1 MTAVETEK
9 ESGELA
15 QATLPVIGMSC
26 ASCVGR
32 VERFLAQTEGV
43 TEATVNLAM
52 ETATATYDPAQIEIG
67 RLVEAV
73 VESGYEV
80 PTEDLVLNIEGMSC
94 ASCVGRVERFL
105 AGERGVLEAT
115 VNLATEQARVRYVAG
130 MITPAEL
137 HRAVRDSGYDVLDV
151 EDGADE
157 GREAVEGEDPLER
170 LRRRER
176 TKLRNQATVA
186 IVLGLLALWG
196 SMDWIDWL
204 WSPEFL
210 QEPYVLLGLAI
221 PVQFWAG
228 WGFYRGAWATAKHL
242 TADMNTLIAV
252 GTSAA
257 FFYSL
262 VLTIRPEV
270 LAGSEAEVV
279 YYYDTAMII
288 VGLILLGRYLE
299 ARAKGQTS
307 AAIKRLIGLRPKT
320 ARVERDGEEIEVAIE
335 DVAPGDVVVIRPGEK
350 VPVDGEV
357 VAGASAL
364 DESMVT
370 GESIPAEKTTGDK
383 VIGATINTTGSLR
396 VRATRV
402 GKDSVLSQIIRLVEE
417 AQTSKAPVQM
427 MADWVAA
434 RFVPVVIGIAIATF
448 VVWYFAG
455 PEPVMTHAIVSF
467 VAVLVIACPC
477 ALGLAT
483 PTAIMVGTG
492 KGAEAGILI
501 RNGEALETAGKVGVL
516 VIDKTGTITRGTPE
530 LTDVTVL
537 NGHDEAELLRLVG
550 GAEGDSEHPIARAIV
565 RGVEGRGI
573 EIPRSGSFRSITGG
587 GVRAQVGEREVVV
600 GTAGLMLED
609 GIGVE
614 DAQDQVNALATGGKT
629 PMYAAIDGKLAGVL
643 AVADTLKP
651 ESREAIHRIHEMGL
665 RVIMLTGDN
674 RRTGEAIAREV
685 GIDEVRAEVRP
696 EDKAAIVRELQAEG
710 NVVAMAGD
718 GINDAPAL
726 AQADLGVAMGNGTDI
741 AMESAGITLVKGDL
755 RGVIAAINLSK
766 RTMRTVKQNLF
777 WAFAYNTLLIP
788 LAAGVLYPPFGIQL
802 NPMFAAGAMALSS
815 LSVVSNSLRL
825 RRYRLEVGSSAPPIE
840 ARVSQESDTAQSP
853 QLTRS

>member
-1 MTAVETEK
+1 MTAVETK
-9 ESGELA
+9 AGRGELA
-15 QATLPVIGMSC
+15 QATLPVTGMSC

-32 VERFLAQTEGV
+32 VERFLAKTEGV
-43 TEATVNLAM
+43 SEATVNLAT
-52 ETATATYDPAQIEIG
+52 ESATATYDPKQVGID

-80 PTEDLVLNIEGMSC
+80 PTEVLTINISGMSC

-105 AGERGVLEAT
+105 VAEKGVLEAT
-115 VNLATEQARVRYVAG
+115 VNLATEQAKVRYVAG
-130 MITPAEL
+130 MVSPAEL
-137 HRAVRDSGYDVLDV
+137 QRAVRDSGYEVLVADD
-151 EDGADE
+151 EARATEDE
-157 GREAVEGEDPLER
+157 GEGEDSLER
-170 LRRRER
+170 VRRRER

-186 IVLGLLALWG
+186 ILLGGLALWG
-196 SMDWIDWL
+196 SLDWIEWL

-228 WGFYRGAWATAKHL
+228 WGFYRGTWATAKHL

-288 VGLILLGRYLE
+288 IGLILLGRYLE

-307 AAIKRLIGLRPKT
+307 AAIRRLMGLGART

-350 VPVDGEV
+350 APVDGVV
-357 VAGASAL
+357 VAGASAV

-370 GESIPAEKTTGDK
+370 GESIPVEKSVDDT

-402 GKDSVLSQIIRLVEE
+402 GRDSVLARIIRLVEE
-417 AQTSKAPVQM
+417 AQTSKAPVQK

-434 RFVPVVIGIAIATF
+434 RFVPVVIGIATATF
-448 VVWYFAG
+448 LVWYLAG
-455 PEPVMTHAIVSF
+455 PEPVITHAIVSF

-501 RNGEALETAGKVGVL
+501 RNGEALEAAGKVDVL
-516 VIDKTGTITRGTPE
+516 VVDKTGTITRGTPE
-530 LTDVTVL
+530 LTDVATL
-537 NGHDEAELLRLVG
+537 NGHDEAELLRLAG

-600 GTAGLMLED
+600 GTAGLLLED
-609 GIGVE
+609 GVAVE
-614 DAQDQVNALATGGKT
+614 GAEERANALAALGKT
-629 PMYAAIDGKLAGVL
+629 PMYVAIDGELAGVL

-651 ESREAIHRIHEMGL
+651 ESKEAIRRIHEMGL

-674 RRTGEAIAREV
+674 RRTGEAIAGEV

-696 EDKAAIVRELQAEG
+696 EDKAAIIRDLQAEG

-726 AQADLGVAMGNGTDI
+726 AHADLGVAMGNGTDI

-766 RTMRTVKQNLF
+766 RTMRTVRQNLF

-788 LAAGVLYPPFGIQL
+788 LAAGVLFPPFEIQL

-815 LSVVSNSLRL
+815 LSVVGNSLRL
-825 RRYRLEVGSSAPPIE
+825 RRYRLDIGRAVPA
-840 ARVSQESDTAQSP
+840 
-853 QLTRS
+853 

>member
-1 MTAVETEK
+1 MTTAVAK
-9 ESGELA
+9 PSGRLT
-15 QATLPVIGMSC
+15 QFTLPVTGMTC

-32 VERFLAQTEGV
+32 VERFLAKADGV
-43 TEATVNLAM
+43 VEATVNLAT
-52 ETATATYDPAQIEIG
+52 ESATATYDPDRVDIA

-73 VESGYEV
+73 AESGYEV
-80 PTEDLVLNIEGMSC
+80 PTEDTILNISGMSC
-94 ASCVGRVERFL
+94 ASCVSRVERFL
-105 AGERGVLEAT
+105 GEVPGVLEAT
-115 VNLATEQARVRYVAG
+115 VNLATEQARARYVIGAV
-130 MITPAEL
+130 TEADL
-137 HRAVRDSGYDVLDV
+137 RRAVADSGYEVLILEDD
-151 EDGADE
+151 ESTDGAGVTD
-157 GREAVEGEDPLER
+157 GDEDPLER
-170 LRRRER
+170 RRRGAQV
-176 TKLRNQATVA
+176 KLRNLAAVA
-186 IVLGLLALWG
+186 IGLGILAMWG
-196 SMDWIDWL
+196 SLHWVSWL
-204 WSPEFL
+204 WSPDFL
-210 QEPYVLLGLAI
+210 HEPYVMLALAI

-228 WGFYRGAWATAKHL
+228 WGFYRGAWATAKHFS
-242 TADMNTLIAV
+242 ADMNTLIAV

-262 VLTIRPEV
+262 VLTVWPEA
-270 LAGSEAEVV
+270 LAGTDAEVV

-320 ARVERDGEEIEVAIE
+320 ARIERDDEEIEIPIEQVALNDI
-335 DVAPGDVVVIRPGEK
+335 VIVRPGEK

-370 GESIPAEKTTGDK
+370 GESIPTEKSVGDT

-417 AQTSKAPVQM
+417 AQTSKAPVQQL
-427 MADWVAA
+427 ADWVAA
-434 RFVPVVIGIAIATF
+434 RFVPVVIGIAITTF
-448 VVWYFAG
+448 LVWFFMG
-455 PEPVMTHAIVSF
+455 PEPVVTHALVSF

-492 KGAEAGILI
+492 KGAEFGILI
-501 RNGEALETAGKVGVL
+501 RSGEALETAGKVDTLVL
-516 VIDKTGTITRGTPE
+516 DKTGTITRGTPE
-530 LTDVTVL
+530 LTDVVPF
-537 NGHDEAELLRLVG
+537 GGFDEAEIVRLVA

-565 RGVEGRGI
+565 RGAEAREVEA
-573 EIPRSGSFRSITGG
+573 PSSGSFRSITGG
-587 GVRAQVGEREVVV
+587 GVRAQVGDREVVV
-600 GTAGLMLED
+600 GTAALLVEE
-609 GIGVE
+609 GIAVG
-614 DAQDQVNALATGGKT
+614 DAVDTADSLATGGKT
-629 PMYAAIDGKLAGVL
+629 PMYAAIDGELAAVL

-651 ESREAIHRIHEMGL
+651 ESAAAIEKIHRMGL

-696 EDKAAIVRELQAEG
+696 EDKAAIIKELQAEG
-710 NVVAMAGD
+710 HVVAMAGD

-726 AQADLGVAMGNGTDI
+726 AQANLGVAMGNGTDI
-741 AMESAGITLVKGDL
+741 AMESAGITLVRGDL

-766 RTMRTVKQNLF
+766 RTMRTIKQNLF

-788 LAAGVLYPPFGIQL
+788 LAAGALYPAFEIQL

-825 RRYRLEVGSSAPPIE
+825 RRYRMDVGMAATPVPASPALQRNPAPTQQ
-840 ARVSQESDTAQSP
+840 V
-853 QLTRS
+853 

>member
-1 MTAVETEK
+1 MTLEIKK
-9 ESGELA
+9 ESGELT

-32 VERFLAQTEGV
+32 VERFLAQAEGV

-52 ETATATYDPAQIEIG
+52 ETATATYDPEQIG
-67 RLVEAV
+67 VDRLVEVV

-80 PTEDLVLNIEGMSC
+80 PTEVLTINISGMSC

-105 AGERGVLEAT
+105 AKEKGVLEAT
-115 VNLATEQARVRYVAG
+115 VILATEQARVSYVAG
-130 MITPAEL
+130 MVSVADL
-137 HRAVRDSGYDVLDV
+137 HRVVQDSGYEVLV
-151 EDGADE
+151 AEDETRVDG
-157 GREAVEGEDPLER
+157 EAEAGEGEGALER
-170 LRRRER
+170 LRRGER

-186 IVLGLLALWG
+186 VLLGALALWG
-196 SMDWIDWL
+196 SMDWIAWL

-228 WGFYRGAWATAKHL
+228 WGFYRGAWATATHF

-262 VLTIRPEV
+262 ALTIRPEV
-270 LAGSEAEVV
+270 LSGSEAEVV

-288 VGLILLGRYLE
+288 IGLILLGRYLD

-307 AAIKRLIGLRPKT
+307 AAIKRLMGLRAKT
-320 ARVERDGEEIEVAIE
+320 ARIERNGEEIEVAIE
-335 DVAPGDVVVIRPGEK
+335 DVALGDVVVIRPGEK
-350 VPVDGEV
+350 APVDGVV
-357 VAGASAL
+357 VAGASAV

-370 GESIPAEKTTGDK
+370 GESIPVEKTVGDT

-396 VRATRV
+396 VRAMRV
-402 GKDSVLSQIIRLVEE
+402 GKDSVLARIIRLVEE
-417 AQTSKAPVQM
+417 AQTTKAPVQK

-448 VVWYFAG
+448 LVWYFVG
-455 PEPVMTHAIVSF
+455 PEPVITHAIVSF

-501 RNGEALETAGKVGVL
+501 RNGEALETAGKVDVL

-530 LTDVTVL
+530 LTDVMAL
-537 NGHDEAELLRLVG
+537 NGHDEGELLRLAG

-565 RGVEGRGI
+565 REVEGRGI

-587 GVRAQVGEREVVV
+587 GVRAQVGEREVVI
-600 GTAGLMLED
+600 GTAGLLLED
-609 GIGVE
+609 GMKVKAAE
-614 DAQDQVNALATGGKT
+614 ERANALAALGKT
-629 PMYAAIDGKLAGVL
+629 PMYVAIDGKLAGVL

-651 ESREAIHRIHEMGL
+651 ESREAISRIHEMGL

-674 RRTGEAIAREV
+674 RRTGEAIAGEV

-696 EDKAAIVRELQAEG
+696 EDKAAIIRDLQAEG

-741 AMESAGITLVKGDL
+741 AMESAGITLVRGDL

-788 LAAGVLYPPFGIQL
+788 LAAGVLFPPFGIQL
-802 NPMFAAGAMALSS
+802 NPVFAAGAMALSS
-815 LSVVSNSLRL
+815 LSVVGNSLRL
-825 RRYRLEVGSSAPPIE
+825 RRYRLDSGKAPEVDSEIAP
-840 ARVSQESDTAQSP
+840 ARAEVAS
-853 QLTRS
+853 

>member
-1 MTAVETEK
+1 MTAVETK
-9 ESGELA
+9 KDSGELR

-32 VERFLAQTEGV
+32 VERFLAKAEGV

-52 ETATATYDPAQIEIG
+52 ETATATYDPEQIG
-67 RLVEAV
+67 VDGLVEVV

-80 PTEDLVLNIEGMSC
+80 PTEVLIINISGMSC

-105 AGERGVLEAT
+105 AKEKGVLEAT

-130 MITPAEL
+130 MVSAADL
-137 HRAVRDSGYDVLDV
+137 HRVVRDSGYEVLVADDETRADVDAG
-151 EDGADE
+151 EGDGE
-157 GREAVEGEDPLER
+157 GALER
-170 LRRRER
+170 VRRLER
-176 TKLRNQATVA
+176 TKLRNMAAMA
-186 IVLGLLALWG
+186 IGLGLLALWG
-196 SMDWIDWL
+196 SLDWISWL

-228 WGFYRGAWATAKHL
+228 WAFYRGAWATAKHFM
-242 TADMNTLIAV
+242 ADMNTLIAV

-270 LAGSEAEVV
+270 LAGSGTEVV

-307 AAIKRLIGLRPKT
+307 AAIKRLMGLRPKT
-320 ARVERDGEEIEVAIE
+320 ARIERDGEEIEVAIE
-335 DVAPGDVVVIRPGEK
+335 DVVPGDVAVIRPGEK
-350 VPVDGEV
+350 APVDGVV
-357 VAGASAL
+357 VAGSSAV

-370 GESIPAEKTTGDK
+370 GESIPVEKTVGDT

-402 GKDSVLSQIIRLVEE
+402 GRDSVLAQIIRLVED
-417 AQTSKAPVQM
+417 AQTSKAPVQK

-448 VVWYFAG
+448 LVWFLAG
-455 PEPVMTHAIVSF
+455 PEPMITHAIVSF

-501 RNGEALETAGKVGVL
+501 RNGEALETAGKVDVL
-516 VIDKTGTITRGTPE
+516 VIDKTGTITRGKPE
-530 LTDVTVL
+530 LTDVTTL
-537 NGHDEAELLRLVG
+537 NGHDETELLRLVG

-587 GVRAQVGEREVVV
+587 GVRAQVGEREVVI
-600 GTAGLMLED
+600 GTAALLLED
-609 GIGVE
+609 GVKVE
-614 DAQDQVNALATGGKT
+614 GAEEGANALAALGKT
-629 PMYAAIDGKLAGVL
+629 PMYVAIDGELAGVL

-651 ESREAIHRIHEMGL
+651 ESREAIGKIHEMGL

-674 RRTGEAIAREV
+674 RRTGEAIAGEV

-696 EDKAAIVRELQAEG
+696 EDKAAIIRELQAESH
-710 NVVAMAGD
+710 VVAMAGD

-741 AMESAGITLVKGDL
+741 AMESAGITLVRGDL

-766 RTMRTVKQNLF
+766 RTIRTVKQNLF

-788 LAAGVLYPPFGIQL
+788 LAAGVLFPPFGIQL

-815 LSVVSNSLRL
+815 LSVVGNSLRL
-825 RRYRLEVGSSAPPIE
+825 RRYRLDYGQSVDVDSEVAV
-840 ARVSQESDTAQSP
+840 ARAEVAA
-853 QLTRS
+853 